1 MGEVKARLGQLER
14 KYGPNKIWKADRRTD
29 KRKDGRTEQQIFL
42 KTIFYE
48 NALYIFILLS
58 KKNDRISAHIKNKYG
73 APEFADLQLLC
84 NFMSNCIDK
93 KPLCKMHAF

>member
-1 MGEVKARLGQLER
+1 MKM
-14 KYGPNKIWKADRRTD
+14 P
-29 KRKDGRTEQQIFL
+29 
-42 KTIFYE
+42 
-48 NALYIFILLS
+48 FISLFCFQ